1 MLNCKD
7 VSEYL
12 KISADG
18 VEVSTS
24 ASFVCSAKL
33 VIFPVQLF
41 KILRTCFVLWV
52 FFGKKS

>member
-18 VEVSTS
+18 VEVSTRDS
-24 ASFVCSAKL
+24 CIPGRVAQSVTRVPTDANLTADPWVAS
-33 VIFPVQLF
+33 
-41 KILRTCFVLWV
+41 
-52 FFGKKS
+52 